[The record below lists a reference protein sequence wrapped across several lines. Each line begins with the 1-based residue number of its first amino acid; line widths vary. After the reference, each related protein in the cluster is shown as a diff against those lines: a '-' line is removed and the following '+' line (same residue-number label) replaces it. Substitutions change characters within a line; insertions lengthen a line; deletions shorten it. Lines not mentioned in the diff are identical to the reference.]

1 MKSKKSLPRIKQQ
14 QKRRSES
21 PKNGEFEKVGDT

>member
-1 MKSKKSLPRIKQQ
+1 MKSKKSLPRIKQ